1 MISNTYRAQ
10 LREAHSKD
18 ERWGTSA
25 RKHKANVERLISAIG
40 AKCLI
45 DYGCGKGELAR
56 VLEETIH
63 SRGLFLCEY
72 DPGIEGKDS
81 RPAGSYDLLVCLD
94 VMEHLE
100 EQYLQDVMEH
110 FKDLIGK
117 LGFFV
122 ISNRYAKAVLPDG
135 RNAHLIVKGPDW
147 WESVFQTYFDR
158 VVMKQNGVRSET
170 YILVAGDDYDG
181 EMPEFRADIK

>member
-1 MISNTYRAQ
+1 MISNNYRAQ
-10 LREAHSKD
+10 LIEAHSKD

-25 RKHKANVERLISAIG
+25 RKHKANVERLISAID
-40 AKCLI
+40 ARTLL

-56 VLEETIH
+56 VLEHTIH

-72 DPGIEGKDS
+72 DPGIQGKDT
-81 RPAGSYDLLVCLD
+81 RPSGSYDLLVCLD
-94 VMEHLE
+94 VMEHIEPDHLNE
-100 EQYLQDVMEH
+100 VMEH

-117 LGFFV
+117 FGFFV

-135 RNAHLIVKGPDW
+135 RNAHLIVENPAW
-147 WESVFQTYFDR
+147 WESVFKTYFTR
-158 VVMKQNGVRSET
+158 VEVKYNAPRSET
-170 YILVAGDDYDG
+170 YILVSADPYIP